1 MGILRV
7 EISDE
12 TEAVFRME
20 LLRRK
25 GAEKEALAEAVE
37 EALQMWTYG
46 EIWVQDALESQAE
59 DFIIRSE
66 ARDPELEYIIG
77 PSVNGKIMYVGVYYR
92 LRRDD
97 LK

>member
-37 EALQMWTYG
+37 EALQMWTYR
-46 EIWVQDALESQAE
+46 EIWVQDVLESQAE
-59 DFIIRSE
+59 DYIISSE
-66 ARDPELEYIIG
+66 AGDPEQEYITG
-77 PSVNGKIMYVGVYYR
+77 PSVNGKIMYVGVYHR

>member
-12 TEAVFRME
+12 TEAIFRKE

-25 GAEKEALAEAVE
+25 GAEKEALTEAVE
-37 EALQMWTYG
+37 EALQMWTYS
-46 EIWVQDALESQAE
+46 EIWVQDVLESQAE
-59 DFIIRSE
+59 DYVISSE
-66 ARDPELEYIIG
+66 ARDPEREYVTG

-97 LK
+97 FK

>member
-12 TEAVFRME
+12 TEAIFRME

-25 GAEKEALAEAVE
+25 GAEKGALAEAVE
-37 EALQMWTYG
+37 EALQMWTYR
-46 EIWVQDALESQAE
+46 EIWVQDVLASRAE
-59 DFIIRSE
+59 DYIVSSE
-66 ARDPELEYIIG
+66 ARDPELEYIMG
-77 PSVNGKIMYVGVYYR
+77 PSVNGKIMYVGVYNR